1 MKQPKIGLALGGGA
15 AKGIAYIG
23 VLKVLERNKIPI
35 DYISGTSI
43 GSVIGALYAAGY
55 KAKEIEN
62 LALNEKWETLFDFTE
77 LEHGLISGRSM
88 EKEMSRLLKG
98 KQFKDL
104 YIKFIATAVDIKTG
118 QEILFNQGDVAKAVR
133 ASIAIPGV
141 FAPLHLH
148 KMILVDGGV
157 VDPVPVKC
165 IKDKVDKVIAVA
177 STLHL
182 TKPRFKRMPH
192 PEKHQFINYLFDK
205 SMLSLKEQLKQS
217 KKVSRTTLFFFN
229 PKKLKSLIQGPP
241 PEIFVVTGHSYHITL
256 SQLTKLSLELNKTR
270 CGN

>member
-1 MKQPKIGLALGGGA
+1 MIFC
-15 AKGIAYIG
+15 
-23 VLKVLERNKIPI
+23 RR
-35 DYISGTSI
+35 SI
-43 GSVIGALYAAGY
+43 HFWDSVFI
-55 KAKEIEN
+55 
-62 LALNEKWETLFDFTE
+62 
-77 LEHGLISGRSM
+77 
-88 EKEMSRLLKG
+88 KG